1 MIDAII
7 RKQAMNHYST
17 LLVLILAT
25 GFSTVQANSMHSTI
39 TQSAA
44 DTIKYSMSYSPP
56 DDDEEED

>member
-1 MIDAII
+1 
-7 RKQAMNHYST
+7 MNHYAS

-44 DTIKYSMSYSPP
+44 DATKYSLKEASP
-56 DDDEEED
+56 EQQKAFEGG

>member
-1 MIDAII
+1 
-7 RKQAMNHYST
+7 MNHYST

-44 DTIKYSMSYSPP
+44 DAIKYSMS
-56 DDDEEED
+56 DEEDEAGAESQGSFEGH